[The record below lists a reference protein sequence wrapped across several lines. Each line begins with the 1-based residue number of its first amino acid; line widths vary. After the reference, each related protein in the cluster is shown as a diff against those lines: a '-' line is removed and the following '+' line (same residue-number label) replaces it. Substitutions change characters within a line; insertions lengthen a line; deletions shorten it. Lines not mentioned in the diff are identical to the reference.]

1 VQGFCWILA
10 IFLAPIIPR
19 IGLYRLK
26 YKAFFII
33 QDTLHTSIPWRA
45 IRGMR
50 NVVAHEY
57 GNIDLETVWETS
69 EAGIMELRD
78 FCDEHIAANDFEITL
93 L

>member
-1 VQGFCWILA
+1 
-10 IFLAPIIPR
+10 
-19 IGLYRLK
+19 
-26 YKAFFII
+26 
-33 QDTLHTSIPWRA
+33 
-45 IRGMR
+45 MR

-78 FCDEHIAANDFEITL
+78 FCGEHIAANDFEITL

>member
-1 VQGFCWILA
+1 
-10 IFLAPIIPR
+10 
-19 IGLYRLK
+19 
-26 YKAFFII
+26 
-33 QDTLHTSIPWRA
+33 
-45 IRGMR
+45 MR

-78 FCDEHIAANDFEITL
+78 FCDKHIAANDFEITL